1 MKKLNLF
8 IAGTTLSLMAAGVSA
23 APITLGSMMSSGLLP
38 YTDTHSSYVQLTD
51 TDGYQDSAFGTLL
64 MKTPSSFGD
73 SSFGIYSYGDT
84 ANKLQLYDAAAKPNA
99 PSGKARIWFDL
110 GANEATTAGPL
121 NGPDSVSCNNV
132 TCAHI
137 GSKFGFYL
145 QQANGTT
152 LYSDP
157 KFNGGTDYAS
167 MFETADGKYDGIL
180 NGSDVVIGFND
191 GSGHGSFI
199 TGMQDV
205 ATVKQAA
212 SVPEPAPLAL
222 FGLGLVALGL
232 AYRRRSRQ
240 PIPA

>member
-1 MKKLNLF
+1 MKKINLF
-8 IAGTTLSLMAAGVSA
+8 VAGTTLSLMAAGVSA

-38 YTDTHSSYVQLTD
+38 YTDTHSNYVQLTD

-64 MKTPSSFGD
+64 MKTPETFGG

-84 ANKLQLYDAAAKPNA
+84 SNKLQLFDTAAKANA
-99 PSGKARIWFDL
+99 PSGKQRIWFDL
-110 GANEATTAGPL
+110 SANEATTAGPL
-121 NGPDSVSCNNV
+121 DGPGAVSCSTV
-132 TCAHI
+132 TCANI

-145 QQANGTT
+145 QQTDGTT
-152 LYSDP
+152 WYSDP
-157 KFNGGTDYAS
+157 KFNGGTDYAT
-167 MFETADGKYDGIL
+167 MFETADGKYDGLL

-191 GSGHGSFI
+191 GSGHGAFI

-205 ATVKQAA
+205 ATVKDAA

-232 AYRRRSRQ
+232 AYRRRNRQ
-240 PIPA
+240 PVPA